1 MAPSSVHHEQNSG
14 MRKIEPKYPP
24 GCEHNALKV
33 RTSLIVRWQFIHSR
47 ALFFEIMMTSI
58 SVPGC
63 DRALSN
69 IEEDMYFTP
78 ES

>member
-1 MAPSSVHHEQNSG
+1 
-14 MRKIEPKYPP
+14 MRKIEHKYPP
-24 GCEHNALKV
+24 GCEQNALKV
-33 RTSLIVRWQFIHSR
+33 RISHIVSWQFIHSR
-47 ALFFEIMMTSI
+47 ALFFQIMMISL

-69 IEEDMYFTP
+69 IEEDIYFTP